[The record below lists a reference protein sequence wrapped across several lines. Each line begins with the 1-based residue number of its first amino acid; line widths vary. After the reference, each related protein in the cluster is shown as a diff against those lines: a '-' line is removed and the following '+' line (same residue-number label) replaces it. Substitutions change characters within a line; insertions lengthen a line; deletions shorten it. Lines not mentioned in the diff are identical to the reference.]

1 MDLQL
6 GDVQTTALIPLAVKA
21 SESRRK
27 NPRVTDKKAVEIV
40 EALGIDISKYDKFM
54 SHEGVIARTIMLDRQ
69 LKEIIIKTP
78 ETVVINLG
86 AGFDDRFSRVDNGKI
101 LWFDLDLPDV
111 ITARKKAF
119 PEKERVRM
127 IAGNILDPSWCKPV

>member
-1 MDLQL
+1 M
-6 GDVQTTALIPLAVKA
+6 
-21 SESRRK
+21 
-27 NPRVTDKKAVEIV
+27 
-40 EALGIDISKYDKFM
+40 
-54 SHEGVIARTIMLDRQ
+54 
-69 LKEIIIKTP
+69 
-78 ETVVINLG
+78 VINLG

-127 IAGNILDPSWCKPV
+127 IAGNRLDPSWCKPV